1 MKWLHWAIIA
11 LMVILIWNLPI
22 PPGIKPEGMHLLAI
36 FAAVIY
42 AVITKPLPMGAI
54 CLMALLSLL
63 LTQTLSFAD
72 TFSGFTSDIVWL
84 IVFAF
89 FISRG
94 IIATG
99 LGNRIAYLFM
109 KLFGKK
115 TLGLGY
121 SMAITELLLAPAIPS
136 NTARAGGILY
146 PILQSVS
153 TAFGSDPSSQESAKR
168 AGTYLTLNAFH
179 VTCVTAAMFLTAMSG
194 NPLSADIAAQSGAQL
209 TWLRWAVAAIVPG
222 LLNVA
227 LLPYLIYRL
236 APPTIKETPDAP
248 RYAADKLKEMGK
260 MSWHEWT
267 MTIVFIMLVVLWV
280 FGESFAIKASVT
292 ALLGVVILLL
302 TGILKWKDIA
312 KEENA
317 WDTLIWFATLVMMAS
332 YLGKFGVTNW
342 FGQYVAGHITGFSW
356 QIGFLILS
364 LIYFFSHYLFASL
377 IAHIGA
383 MYAAFLLVAVAIG
396 TPVYLA
402 AFVLAFFSNLFGALT
417 HYGCG
422 PAAVLFASGYVS
434 VPTWWRVGSVVS
446 VVNILIWLVV
456 GGLWWKFLGYW

>member
-1 MKWLHWAIIA
+1 MKWIHWAIIA
-11 LMVILIWNLPI
+11 IIVLVIWNLPR
-22 PPGIKPEGMHLLAI
+22 PPEIKPEGLHLLAI

-63 LTQTLSFAD
+63 LSQTLGFVE

-94 IIATG
+94 IIKTG

-109 KLFGKK
+109 KAFGRK

-121 SMAITELLLAPAIPS
+121 SMALTELLLAPAIPS

-153 TAFGSDPSSQESAKR
+153 HAFGSDPSTPESARR

-179 VTCVTAAMFLTAMSG
+179 VTCVTAAMFLTAMAG
-194 NPLSADIAAQSGAQL
+194 NPLSADLAAQSGAQL
-209 TWLRWAVAAIVPG
+209 TWLRWAIAAIVPG

-227 LLPYLIYRL
+227 LLPYLIYKL
-236 APPTIKETPDAP
+236 APPTVKETPDAP
-248 RYAADKLKEMGK
+248 RYAQQKLDEMGPIT
-260 MSWHEWT
+260 WHEW
-267 MTIVFIMLVVLWV
+267 MMLVVFIMLVVLWI
-280 FGESFAIKASVT
+280 FGETFGIKASVT
-292 ALLGVVILLL
+292 ALLGVTILLL
-302 TGILKWKDIA
+302 TGILQWKDIA

-317 WDTLIWFATLVMMAS
+317 WDTLIWFATLVMMAGFLS
-332 YLGKFGVTNW
+332 KFGVIDW
-342 FGQYVAGHITGFSW
+342 FGHFVVGHVSGYTWQVGF
-356 QIGFLILS
+356 IILS
-364 LIYFFSHYLFASL
+364 MIYFFSHYLFASL

-383 MYAAFLLVAVAIG
+383 MYAAFLVVAVALG

-402 AFVLAFFSNLFGALT
+402 ALVLAFFSNLFGALT
-417 HYGCG
+417 HYACG

-434 VPTWWRVGSVVS
+434 VPTWWRVGSIVS
-446 VVNILIWLVV
+446 LVNIVIWLVV

>member
-1 MKWLHWAIIA
+1 MKWVHWGIIAII
-11 LMVILIWNLPI
+11 VGVIWNLPV
-22 PPGIKPEGMHLLAI
+22 PSTIKPEGLHLLAI
-36 FAAVIY
+36 FSAVIY

-54 CLMALLSLL
+54 CMMALLSML
-63 LTQTLSFAD
+63 LTKILPFAD

-99 LGNRIAYLFM
+99 LGNRIAYTFM
-109 KLFGKK
+109 RLFGKK

-121 SMAITELLLAPAIPS
+121 SMALTEFLLSPAIPS

-146 PILQSVS
+146 PILHSIS
-153 TAFGSDPSSQESAKR
+153 AAFGSNPSTPELAKR
-168 AGTYLTLNAFH
+168 VGSYLTLNAFH
-179 VTCVTAAMFLTAMSG
+179 VTCVTGAMFLTAMSG
-194 NPLSADIAAQSGAQL
+194 NPLSADIAAQSGADL
-209 TWLRWAVAAIVPG
+209 TWIKWAIAGIVPG
-222 LLNVA
+222 FLNIA
-227 LLPYLIYRL
+227 ILPYLIYKL

-248 RYAADKLKEMGK
+248 VYARAKLLEMGK
-260 MSWHEWT
+260 MSWREWT
-267 MTIVFIMLVVLWV
+267 MAVVFVMLVVLWI
-280 FGESFAIKASVT
+280 FGESFQIKASVT
-292 ALLGVVILLL
+292 ALLGVAVLLL
-302 TGILKWKDIA
+302 TGILKWKEIV

-332 YLGKFGVTNW
+332 YLGKFGVTSW
-342 FGQYVAGHITGFSW
+342 FGDYVAGHITGFTW
-356 QIGFLILS
+356 QWGFLILS

-383 MYAAFLLVAVAIG
+383 MYAAFLLVAIAIG

-417 HYGCG
+417 HYSSG

-434 VPTWWRVGSVVS
+434 IGTWWRVGSIVS
-446 VVNILIWLVV
+446 LVNIVIWLGV
-456 GGLWWKFLGYW
+456 GSLWWKFLGYW

>member
-1 MKWLHWAIIA
+1 MKWIHWGVIA
-11 LMVILIWNLPI
+11 LIATIVWNLPL
-22 PPGIKPEGMHLLAI
+22 PAEIKPEGMRLLAI

-42 AVITKPLPMGAI
+42 AVIVKPLPMGAI
-54 CLMALLSLL
+54 CLMALLSILL
-63 LTQTLSFAD
+63 SQILGFTE

-94 IIATG
+94 IIKTG
-99 LGNRIAYLFM
+99 LGSRIAFLFM
-109 KLFGKK
+109 KAFGRK

-121 SMAITELLLAPAIPS
+121 SMAFTELLLSPAIPS

-146 PILQSVS
+146 PILQSVAH
-153 TAFGSDPSSQESAKR
+153 AFGSDPTSQESARK
-168 AGTYLTLNAFH
+168 AGTYLTLNVFH
-179 VTCVTAAMFLTAMSG
+179 VTCVTGAMFLTAMSG

-209 TWLRWAVAAIVPG
+209 TWLKWAIASLVPG

-227 LLPYLIYRL
+227 ILPYLIYRL

-248 RYAADKLKEMGK
+248 RYAAEKLKEMGK
-260 MSWHEWT
+260 MTWHEWT
-267 MTIVFIMLVVLWV
+267 MLFVFITLVCLWI
-280 FGESFAIKASVT
+280 FGDFFGLKASVT
-292 ALLGVVILLL
+292 ALLGVTVLLL
-302 TGILKWKDIA
+302 SGILQWKDIA
-312 KEENA
+312 KEESA

-332 YLGKFGVTNW
+332 FLGKFGVTGW
-342 FGQYVAGHITGFSW
+342 FGQYVGGHINGLSW
-356 QIGFLILS
+356 QVGFVILS

-434 VPTWWRVGSVVS
+434 VPTWWRVGSIVAI
-446 VVNILIWLVV
+446 VNIFIWLVI